1 MYYDLN
7 ILEGSGTQFLKHQIL
22 IQISHSVDL
31 IPRNCAIAE
40 WLTTCKYSDF

>member
-7 ILEGSGTQFLKHQIL
+7 ILEGTDIQFLKHQFL
-22 IQISHSVDL
+22 IQIFYWVDL

-40 WLTTCKYSDF
+40 